1 MDLSLKGFRDLLP
14 ADMLARDR
22 MVAVIKEVYE
32 SYGFVPIATPALEHK
47 RVLLAYS
54 EAIAELTREEWER
67 LLLEFPAA
75 RAILEPVVR
84 EEGGLFFIRL
94 SELPAKQQH
103 ELGNGCLE
111 RIVGRVMADKQ
122 IYLFQEP
129 DGSAVGLRFDLTVPM
144 SRFVAD
150 HPELPRPFKRYQFQ
164 PVWRYDKPDPGRFRE
179 FAQFDIDTVG
189 TDSLMADAEII
200 AAMHESLSR
209 LGVNY
214 RIRYSSRKL
223 LNSLLN
229 FAGIA
234 AERAHALFRVIDKLE
249 KQGLENVKKELGPG
263 RIDAS
268 GDPIPGLHL
277 DTGQIARIEQFLTS
291 GEPARVKTLDAL
303 KKLLA
308 GVEGAEAGIG
318 ELEEIHHYLE
328 AMEIPESRVIIDPTI
343 ARGLDY
349 YTGPI
354 FEAVL
359 IDERLGSF
367 GSVMGG
373 GRYDHLIG
381 KFLGEEIPATGA
393 SIGVD
398 RLLSALQKIGGAPA
412 RPSTAE
418 VLVTVM
424 DRERI
429 IDYQKIAR
437 ELRVAGI
444 KTELY
449 MGREKGLGKQLKYAD
464 LQMIPVAVIAGS
476 DEFAAGQVSVKDLR
490 AMRSEQAEIKER
502 SEWVKKK
509 VGQVTVGREQLI
521 EEIRAM
527 LA

>member
-1 MDLSLKGFRDLLP
+1 
-14 ADMLARDR
+14 
-22 MVAVIKEVYE
+22 
-32 SYGFVPIATPALEHK
+32 
-47 RVLLAYS
+47 
-54 EAIAELTREEWER
+54 
-67 LLLEFPAA
+67 
-75 RAILEPVVR
+75 
-84 EEGGLFFIRL
+84 
-94 SELPAKQQH
+94 
-103 ELGNGCLE
+103 
-111 RIVGRVMADKQ
+111 
-122 IYLFQEP
+122 
-129 DGSAVGLRFDLTVPM
+129 
-144 SRFVAD
+144 
-150 HPELPRPFKRYQFQ
+150 YQFQ

-200 AAMHESLSR
+200 AAMHESLDK
-209 LGVNY
+209 LGLNY
-214 RIRYSSRKL
+214 RIRYSSRKV
-223 LNSLLN
+223 LNSLLTYAN
-229 FAGIA
+229 IPAD
-234 AERAHALFRVIDKLE
+234 RAHALFRIIDKLE
-249 KQGLENVKKELGPG
+249 KQGLENIKKELGPG

-277 DTGQIARIEQFLTS
+277 DTEQIGRIVQFLTI
-291 GEPARVKTLDAL
+291 GEAGRVKTLNAL
-303 KKLLA
+303 KRLFA
-308 GVEGAEAGIG
+308 EVEGAGEGIG
-318 ELEEIHHYLE
+318 ELEEIHHYLD
-328 AMEIPESRVIIDPTI
+328 AMEIADHRVIIDPTI

-359 IDERLGSF
+359 IDEKLGNF

-398 RLLSALQKIGGAPA
+398 RLLSALQKIGGAPG

-429 IDYQKIAR
+429 IEYQKIAR
-437 ELRVAGI
+437 ELRAAGFN
-444 KTELY
+444 TELY
-449 MGREKGLGKQLKYAD
+449 IGREKSLGKQLKYAD

-476 DEFAAGQVSVKDLR
+476 DEFAAGQVSIKDLR
-490 AMRSEQAEIKER
+490 AMRSEQNEIKER

-509 VGQVTVGREQLI
+509 VGQVTVGRDQMVD
-521 EEIRAM
+521 EIRAL